1 MVYKRFRVKAI
12 IKILVL
18 AASIFVFFYVF
29 SETNYYFTLFLI
41 GIAIAYQIF
50 ALIYFVE
57 KSNRDLTSFLESI
70 RYSDFTR
77 SFQVEG
83 LGSSFDDLKNAFNA
97 VIADFQKIRSEK
109 EEHYFYLQ
117 NIIQHI
123 EISVISYLKDGT
135 VEMINSAT
143 KKLFQIRNL
152 KNVKQ
157 LEKVSIEIVDTLLTI
172 HPGENRLIKVNDNE
186 DILQLAIHAT
196 EFKLDDREIKLVSIK
211 NIQAELEEQ
220 EMEAWQKLIRV
231 LTHEIMNSIAPIS
244 SLSSTTNLMVKEI
257 GEAFN
262 GHFPDDFD
270 HETLDDIRNA
280 LSTIHKR
287 STGLMHFVETYRN
300 LTRIPKPNF
309 KIFTIKSLLDYIY
322 NLLEKDIKEHNIQ
335 CIRTIDPEN
344 LELTADEQLIE
355 QVIINLVKNS
365 IHALENVENPHIE
378 VRAFLNRRGR
388 IIIQVEDNGQGIIK
402 EVRDKIFIPFFT
414 TKQNGSGIG
423 LSLSKQI
430 MRLHNGT
437 ISVHSIPEK
446 ETCFTL
452 TF

>member
-1 MVYKRFRVKAI
+1 MIYKRFRFKAI
-12 IKILVL
+12 FKILIL
-18 AASIFVFFYVF
+18 AALIFLFFYVL
-29 SETNYYFTLFLI
+29 SETNYYFTLFLLGV
-41 GIAIAYQIF
+41 GIVYMVFTI
-50 ALIYFVE
+50 IYMVE

-77 SFQVEG
+77 TFQVEG
-83 LGSSFDDLKNAFNA
+83 LGTSFDDLKNAFNA
-97 VIADFQKIRSEK
+97 VITDFQKIRTEK

-135 VEMINSAT
+135 VEMINNAT
-143 KKLFQIRNL
+143 KKLFQLRNM
-152 KNVKQ
+152 KNIKQ
-157 LEKVSIEIVDTLLTI
+157 LEKISEELVDTLMTI
-172 HPGENRLIKVNDNE
+172 HPGEDRLIKVQDNE

-231 LTHEIMNSIAPIS
+231 LTHEIMNSIAPIA
-244 SLSSTTNLMVKEI
+244 SLSSTTNMMVKEM

-262 GHFPDDFD
+262 GNFPEDFD
-270 HETLDDIRNA
+270 KESLEDITNA

-309 KIFTIKSLLDYIY
+309 AIFTIKNLLDYIY
-322 NLLEKDIKEHNIQ
+322 TLLEKDIKEKNIE
-335 CIRTIDPEN
+335 CIRNIEPND

-355 QVIINLVKNS
+355 QVLINLVKNS
-365 IHALENVENPHIE
+365 IHALENTVNPRIE
-378 VRAFLNRRGR
+378 VKAYLNKRSRVT
-388 IIIQVEDNGQGIIK
+388 IQVIDNGQGIIQ

-437 ISVHSIPEK
+437 ITVLSVPEQ